1 VKRQKPDLFKQVFV
15 YVGDFHLMKNM
26 MVVIWSVVQ
35 GSGIEDILGTIYKG
49 ATLRSIF
56 Q

>member
-1 VKRQKPDLFKQVFV
+1 MKNHEPDMFKDIFI
-15 YVGDFHLMKNM
+15 YPGDFHLIKNM
-26 MVVIWSVVQ
+26 MVVVWNVLD
-35 GSGIEDILGTIYKG
+35 GTGIEDILESIYKG